1 MALED
6 PARMAYFLIRRTIG
20 FVLTLLTVSVVVFA
34 VMNVLPGDPALT
46 ILGIDASEQALENL
60 RRQLG
65 LNDPVHIRYLN
76 WIGGAL
82 QGDFGTSHSFRVPVS
97 ELIVERL
104 PMTVSLAISGMVVT
118 IILALVLGVAAAANH
133 GKPGDWGG
141 MFLAQIGI
149 SVPSF
154 WLSILLILL
163 FAVSLQWLPPG
174 GFPGWSDPLGAI
186 RSLILPTAAL
196 ALVQGAVLAR
206 VTRSSALEVMRLDY
220 VRTARAS
227 GFSRQRVLWRHVL
240 PNALVPIVTIVGLQF
255 ASLVTGTIVIE
266 NVFSLPGLGRLIFQS
281 ISNRDL
287 PTVQALVMLFA
298 AIVVT
303 VNFIVD
309 VIYVFID
316 PRLKART

>member
-1 MALED
+1 MG
-6 PARMAYFLIRRTIG
+6 YFLFRRTLG
-20 FVLTLLTVSVVVFA
+20 FVLTLITVSVVVFA

-46 ILGIDASEQALENL
+46 ILGIEATDEALDNL

-65 LNDPVHIRYLN
+65 LNDPVHVRYLN
-76 WIGGAL
+76 WVGGAL
-82 QGDFGTSHSFRVPVS
+82 TGDFGTSHSFRVPVS

-104 PMTVSLAISGMVVT
+104 PLTVSLAVSGMVLT
-118 IILALVLGVAAAANH
+118 IILALTLGIGAAANH
-133 GKPGDWGG
+133 GKPGDWGV
-141 MFLAQIGI
+141 MFIAQIGI
-149 SVPSF
+149 AVPSF
-154 WLSILLILL
+154 WLSILLVLL
-163 FAVSLQWLPPG
+163 FAVTLQWLPPG
-174 GFPGWSDPLGAI
+174 GFPGWSDPVGAL
-186 RSLILPTAAL
+186 RSLVLPTAAL

-220 VRTARAS
+220 VRTARAT

-240 PNALVPIVTIVGLQF
+240 PNAMVPIVTIVGLQF

-266 NVFSLPGLGRLIFQS
+266 NVFYLPGLGRLIFQS

-309 VIYVFID
+309 VLYVLID
-316 PRLKART
+316 PRLKGRN

>member
-1 MALED
+1 MT
-6 PARMAYFLIRRTIG
+6 YFLFRRTLG

-46 ILGIDASEQALENL
+46 ILGIEATDEALDAL

-65 LNDPVHIRYLN
+65 LMDPVHVRYLN
-76 WIGGAL
+76 WISGAL
-82 QGDFGTSHSFRVPVS
+82 RGDFGTSHSFRVPVA

-104 PMTVSLAISGMVVT
+104 PLTVSLAISGMVVT
-118 IILALVLGVAAAANH
+118 VILALILGVGAAANH
-133 GKPGDWGG
+133 GKPGDWGV

-149 SVPSF
+149 AVPSF
-154 WLSILLILL
+154 WLSILLVLL
-163 FAVSLQWLPPG
+163 FAVTLRWLPPG
-174 GFPGWSDPLGAI
+174 GFPGWSDPVAAL

-206 VTRSSALEVMRLDY
+206 VTRSSALEVMRLDF

-227 GFSRQRVLWRHVL
+227 GFSRRRVLWRHVL

-266 NVFSLPGLGRLIFQS
+266 NVFYLPGLGRLIFQS

-309 VIYVFID
+309 VLYVLID
-316 PRLKART
+316 PRLKARP